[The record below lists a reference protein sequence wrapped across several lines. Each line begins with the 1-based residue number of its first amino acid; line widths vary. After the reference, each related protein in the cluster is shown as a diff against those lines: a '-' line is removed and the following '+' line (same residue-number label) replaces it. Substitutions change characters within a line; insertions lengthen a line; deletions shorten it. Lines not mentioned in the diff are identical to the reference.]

1 MRSYPKYCQ
10 HCGSRLKTS
19 DPIKLDVPIV
29 CSACDFQIWHDPKV
43 VAGAVV
49 LCENDILLVQ
59 RQAELQTHLW
69 SLPAGFVNQTEDP
82 AIAARREVF
91 EETQIEI
98 ATIELL
104 GLTSTEEIIFIAYSS
119 MLPPEDKH
127 PPKISDELVMAEWH
141 SLSHLPGL
149 AFSHDKSFIDR
160 AASNIGLPLF

>member
-1 MRSYPKYCQ
+1 MHSNPKYCQ
-10 HCGSRLKTS
+10 NCGSGLKTS

-59 RQAELQTHLW
+59 RQAESQTHLW
-69 SLPAGFVNQTEDP
+69 SLPAGFVNRTEDP
-82 AIAARREVF
+82 AIAARREVL

-119 MLPPEDKH
+119 ILPRGTKH
-127 PPKISDELVMAEWH
+127 PPQISEELVMAEWH
-141 SLSHLPGL
+141 SLSHLPSL
-149 AFSHDKSFIDR
+149 AFPHDKTFIDR
-160 AASNIGLPLF
+160 AASNIGLPLI